1 MTDQFQTIAAA
12 FAGAVLSQL
21 HRPLRLRWRAQETR
35 FAQWLLV
42 QQVDIEEAWL
52 EGLLAKLTCVSS
64 DPELP
69 LQDLLGQPLGIEMVT
84 DRGALHHTNGIITE
98 ARTGQADGALRVY
111 QLTLK
116 DALSIMEERINTRVF
131 RQLSVPRIL
140 EIMLGEWRQRSPA
153 LATAFHFDLD
163 GLEDRRYPM
172 REISHQFNESDA
184 HFIRRLCRREG
195 IAWYVASPQP
205 FAETGKT
212 ADADVPMHTLV
223 FCDQSAMLPRAL
235 AGTVR
240 YHRDG
245 ATEER
250 DTISAWSRQRSLVP
264 GRVWRGSWDYKAVR
278 VEEAASHSA
287 IDQGDTGRALAAIL
301 NDGLIEAPHAAD
313 GQQDHLRLADARML
327 AHEGRSE
334 SFEASGTVRDL
345 AVGHWFELEGH
356 PDMHGQDRTL
366 REFIVTS
373 LRQQAENNF
382 PKALQDAIDRLLP
395 ASTWQADVQGA
406 ADMRYRNQLSCRR
419 RSAPLAP
426 HYDPRLHLPAVHPVT
441 ALVVGPANEEV
452 YCDELGRI
460 KVQLQGLH
468 AQDHVHAQGAGTSGQ
483 ERDSAFVRVS
493 SAWAGAGYGHDA
505 VPRVGM
511 EVLIDF
517 LGGDPDKMFVAG
529 VLHNGINHPARF
541 SHSGGL
547 PGNRFLSGIKS
558 KEIEGARYNQLR
570 LDDTPGQISTQL
582 ASEHQHSQMNLGY
595 LTEPRHD
602 GQGNDRGEGLE
613 ARTDGHGVL
622 RGAKGILITAQAQDR
637 GRGRMLERETL
648 LDTLHSLE
656 ELAQRLSQDA
666 ARHYAEATDL
676 AQLERIRKQ
685 LQAWDTSEA
694 AGGTRH
700 AAAPM
705 VALDAPAG
713 VSVTSQD
720 TMVLGA
726 SRHIDLVILPYWD
739 GDKQSLIDGAKPVKT
754 ASLADIKP
762 SPASLR
768 QGRAH
773 IPDGFVLPDEPQGGP
788 LIQHPNTNAV
798 TSGYWIAQLVKPY
811 TPRQVAWNAAQVPM
825 HYEQGESFTPPDD
838 VTKESGVLRFH
849 YLGIPVPKAPAARH
863 VPDWRVPQGVLREIP
878 APSRELRATGLLP
891 APATGIWHGRIDPAH
906 PLAKVFNQWNRQAYV
921 EEGQPFPDPRD
932 RGLDISPKEIEWQ
945 WLDQANQP
953 LPSGRKAITI
963 RNFSAEEP
971 MAKGS

>member
-12 FAGAVLSQL
+12 FSGAVLSQQ

-84 DRGALHHTNGIITE
+84 DRGGLHHTNGIITE
-98 ARTGQADGALRVY
+98 ARAGQADGALRVY

-140 EIMLGEWRQRSPA
+140 EIILGEWRQRSPA
-153 LATAFHFDLD
+153 LATAFDFDLD

-345 AVGHWFELEGH
+345 AVGHWFELEGQENFGVPIGMTSQMKRDLKSETIGLFYCIKRSLVYLSLPFFSACSMDH
-356 PDMHGQDRTL
+356 LPRNMPLKTFQPHM
-366 REFIVTS
+366 EKFICRHEKDVES
-373 LRQQAENNF
+373 KLDEIAENWF
-382 PKALQDAIDRLLP
+382 REGLAITSYDLWPEDRDYRKAAILWENAAKKMHWKAMLNLSSLYLAGRGVTQDSERAVTLVEQAMQMGIPSAYDLMGTYHINGSGVKKDATRAYAFWALAAEMGSSAAQAYLGGKLNANYDDSRGSFWGNKAIGLTMLRCAVAQESAL
-395 ASTWQADVQGA
+395 ASLNLGVSLNAMTKYDEALRVLHQGA
-406 ADMRYRNQLSCRR
+406 TFGSAASANYLAASFATADELTGNVPDPDRADRYM
-419 RSAPLAP
+419 AIG
-426 HYDPRLHLPAVHPVT
+426 DMLHL
-441 ALVVGPANEEV
+441 N
-452 YCDELGRI
+452 
-460 KVQLQGLH
+460 
-468 AQDHVHAQGAGTSGQ
+468 
-483 ERDSAFVRVS
+483 
-493 SAWAGAGYGHDA
+493 
-505 VPRVGM
+505 
-511 EVLIDF
+511 
-517 LGGDPDKMFVAG
+517 PD
-529 VLHNGINHPARF
+529 
-541 SHSGGL
+541 
-547 PGNRFLSGIKS
+547 
-558 KEIEGARYNQLR
+558 LR
-570 LDDTPGQISTQL
+570 LP
-582 ASEHQHSQMNLGY
+582 NL
-595 LTEPRHD
+595 D
-602 GQGNDRGEGLE
+602 K
-613 ARTDGHGVL
+613 VL
-622 RGAKGILITAQAQDR
+622 PL
-637 GRGRMLERETL
+637 
-648 LDTLHSLE
+648 
-656 ELAQRLSQDA
+656 
-666 ARHYAEATDL
+666 
-676 AQLERIRKQ
+676 
-685 LQAWDTSEA
+685 
-694 AGGTRH
+694 
-700 AAAPM
+700 P
-705 VALDAPAG
+705 PA
-713 VSVTSQD
+713 
-720 TMVLGA
+720 
-726 SRHIDLVILPYWD
+726 ILPYWD

-878 APSRELRATGLLP
+878 VPSRELRATGLLP